1 MTVCDARIVARGTL
15 SILGPR
21 VPLCMV
27 TCPLWFRFGLM
38 VTSMGLILERER
50 PTEGGNLGGPE
61 VLFVGGVWVYL
72 AWQGHNDEAWECAFN
87 GVVFNEG

>member
-21 VPLCMV
+21 VHLCMV
-27 TCPLWFRFGLM
+27 TCPLWLRFGLM

-50 PTEGGNLGGPE
+50 PTEGVTWAGLKCC
-61 VLFVGGVWVYL
+61 L
-72 AWQGHNDEAWECAFN
+72 WELCGFI
-87 GVVFNEG
+87 